1 MVLHPRFKLK
11 QGQDLMVE
19 QEGHLLRLE
28 SINANI
34 QPTWL
39 DGTKRSQISSFSR
52 ASRYRLIQEVSTY
65 GKLTPIFGTL
75 GYNNPFPTWEEAK
88 YHLDQFGKKVLRK
101 YPNYWVIWKMEF
113 YESGCIHF
121 HVLIYSPDGR
131 PFIPKEEFKQW
142 WCSAT
147 GRRDLYPRIERLRS
161 HRGGIYYATKYL
173 CKEQDELKETDAVK
187 NFSGRYW
194 GIIGRKNRVTHKTK
208 YRLSPDEY
216 KYLHGELCIQL
227 ATKRIK
233 YELRKEGNEWD
244 HINAVIDTGIYEE
257 KIHALAKSMITKNKA
272 PTKLLTDDKHWLDK
286 IQHLVKTD
294 TDSEFENMYNQL

>member
-1 MVLHPRFKLK
+1 MSLHPRFKLK
-11 QGQDLMVE
+11 QGQHLTVE

-34 QPTWL
+34 QPLWL
-39 DGTKRSQISSFSR
+39 QDVKRSAIGGFSR

-75 GYNNPFPTWEEAK
+75 GYNEPFPTWEEAK
-88 YHLDQFGKKVLRK
+88 YHIDQFGKKILRK

-121 HVLIYSPDGR
+121 HVLIYSPDGK
-131 PFIPKEEFKQW
+131 PFIPKGEFKSMW
-142 WCSAT
+142 EAAT
-147 GRRDLYPRIERLRS
+147 GRSHLYPRIERLRS

-173 CKEQDELKETDAVK
+173 CKNETEELTENQKT
-187 NFSGRYW
+187 FSGRYW
-194 GIIGRKNRVTHKTK
+194 GILGRKNRVTHKTK

-233 YELRKEGNEWD
+233 YELRKDGNEWEI
-244 HINAVIDTGIYEE
+244 INAGIDAGIYEE
-257 KIHALAKSMITKNKA
+257 KIHRLAKSMITKNKA

-286 IQHLVKTD
+286 IQDLLKREETN
-294 TDSEFENMYNQL
+294 EFENMYNQL